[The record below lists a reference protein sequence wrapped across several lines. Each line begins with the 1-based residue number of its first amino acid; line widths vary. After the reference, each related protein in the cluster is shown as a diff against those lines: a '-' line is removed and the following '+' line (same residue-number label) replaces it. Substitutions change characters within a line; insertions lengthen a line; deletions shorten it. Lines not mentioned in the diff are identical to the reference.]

1 MKSSAVSG
9 LGWGSTWYSRL
20 AITCV
25 LVMTA
30 CQGSTPA
37 PSASTAPSTSTAD
50 SDPPSSAVDL
60 TFDDLTDLGLT
71 REEALAPCREK
82 PLNSFCED
90 ALKPP
95 PFDLDAAEKLLIE
108 NFENFRLGQNDAWW
122 LYSEQCRDGLNRELL
137 VAEAANL
144 RAYLTDKGLPPYN
157 LQIQILDIRE
167 TAPGFAEA
175 TIQFLRSGAA
185 VSEPNARMLA
195 WEETGSG
202 TWRWRFLDCDKRE
215 LKAGWRCGEAFG
227 EHRHM
232 CSPLWDNTLI
242 EDYECD
248 LKNHEF
254 FGHLYQLMTTSE
266 EFSFNNPEH
275 LGNICDHRTA
285 AEAVA
290 STVFDSVSS
299 FDPDAVAAGI
309 TEAFDQFRLG
319 NNDAWPY
326 LAKPC
331 RLEEW
336 DQRNQSWVTRP
347 EYVVAEMAILR
358 AYTIEFGLEPSD
370 LQIEVLKVTEQGPG
384 IAEATTRLLHLGE
397 PLSDPGTQDLQLE
410 GGVWK
415 GLNCDKR
422 ELKAGWQCSEAFG
435 EDRGMCIPF
444 WNNYVRDRECDL
456 NNPNFFPEAYRLITR
471 TEEELVLNVEE
482 ELDRICDSGALSNG
496 WWNA

>member
-1 MKSSAVSG
+1 
-9 LGWGSTWYSRL
+9 
-20 AITCV
+20 
-25 LVMTA
+25 MTA
-30 CQGSTPA
+30 CQGSTPV
-37 PSASTAPSTSTAD
+37 PSTSSAA
-50 SDPPSSAVDL
+50 SDPPRSTVDL

-95 PFDLDAAEKLLIE
+95 PLDLDAIEKLLIE
-108 NFENFRLGQNDAWW
+108 NFENFRLGQNDGWS

-137 VAEAANL
+137 GAEAANL
-144 RAYLTDKGLPPYN
+144 RAYLTDRGLPPYN

-175 TIQFLRSGAA
+175 TTQFLHLRAA
-185 VSEPNARMLA
+185 VSEPKARMLT

-215 LKAGWRCGEAFG
+215 LKAGWQCSEAFG

-248 LKNHEF
+248 LRNPEF
-254 FGHLYQLMTTSE
+254 FGQLYHLMTTSE
-266 EFSFNNPEH
+266 EFSFNDPEH
-275 LGNICDHRTA
+275 LANICDHRIA

-290 STVFDSVSS
+290 STASDSVLP
-299 FDPDAVAAGI
+299 FDPDAVAASI
-309 TEAFDQFRLG
+309 TAAFDQFRLG
-319 NNDAWPY
+319 NNNPWPY
-326 LAKPC
+326 VAKPC

-336 DQRNQSWVTRP
+336 DKESQSWVTRP
-347 EYVVAEMAILR
+347 EYVVAEMANLR

-370 LQIEVLKVTEQGPG
+370 LQIEVLEVIEQGPG

-410 GGVWK
+410 DGVWK
-415 GLNCDKR
+415 ALNCDRR
-422 ELKAGWQCSEAFG
+422 ELKAGWQCGEAFG
-435 EDRGMCIPF
+435 EDRGMCIPL
-444 WNNYVRDRECDL
+444 WMNIVREQECEL
-456 NNPNFFPEAYRLITR
+456 NNPKFFPEVYLLIIR
-471 TEEELVLNVEE
+471 SQEELVLNVEE

-496 WWNA
+496 RDS